1 MTWSEA
7 ELARGRPR
15 RHRHLFHNARLNA
28 VGWAALIAASLASAA
43 LGAAAATLVGRTAG
57 VGAAVGLPLVVLVL
71 VVLDRRRTWLR
82 PIGFGWTEELAEVEA
97 VGQELSRR
105 GLEVSVQEDPPRLTF
120 RRRDQRVVAEV
131 LGLPPGRYPW
141 Q

>member
-1 MTWSEA
+1 
-7 ELARGRPR
+7 
-15 RHRHLFHNARLNA
+15 
-28 VGWAALIAASLASAA
+28 
-43 LGAAAATLVGRTAG
+43 
-57 VGAAVGLPLVVLVL
+57 